1 MMIDGGND
9 AATALAEAPD
19 RNFVDVRKSDANQH
33 RWFLGDDLSGIPVS
47 GLTGGLGG
55 GQVRVIDR
63 AWSPDQKEKLQKILS
78 DKAYLEEERAF
89 WLQQLPQQPTH
100 RAVLWNLHL
109 LESALG
115 NKTQASVY
123 EKQARQVDPNF
134 VFPAK

>member
-1 MMIDGGND
+1 L
-9 AATALAEAPD
+9 ALA
-19 RNFVDVRKSDANQH
+19 
-33 RWFLGDDLSGIPVS
+33 I
-47 GLTGGLGG
+47 GG
-55 GQVRVIDR
+55 GVGQWLMHTQPLSSAQVDYLNQPDFSHFQALVRVLHAQDTQSAKDLVGVIDR